1 MMQLLSSS
9 VRYGAIA
16 QSLHWSVVLLVVL
29 AWGLGVVGDE
39 LPKGATEAA
48 ALFVHISA
56 GLMVVFLTLIR
67 LLWRLADPS
76 PRPERTEFGNWAFA
90 GWVGLGAKLAH
101 FGLYVLLV
109 AVPLL
114 GIGVVFARGKGLPVI
129 GLFEIATPWPADR
142 PLARNLKTIHELL
155 AHGLMALACLHAA
168 SALIHH
174 WVFRDRTLVR
184 MLPGSGGR

>member
-1 MMQLLSSS
+1 MQLLNSPA
-9 VRYGAIA
+9 RYGTIA

-39 LPKGATEAA
+39 VPKGTTEAA
-48 ALFVHISA
+48 VLFVHMSA
-56 GLMVVFLTLIR
+56 GLLVVLLTMMR

-76 PRPERTEFGNWAFA
+76 PKPERTEFGNFAFA
-90 GWVGLGAKLAH
+90 GWIGLGAKLAH
-101 FGLYVLLV
+101 LGLYVLLV

-114 GIGVVFARGKGLPVI
+114 GIAVEFARGKGLPVF

-142 PLARNLKTIHELL
+142 TLARNLKGIHELL
-155 AHGLMALACLHAA
+155 AHGLMALAGLHAV

-174 WVFRDRTLVR
+174 WIFRDNTLVR
-184 MLPGSGGR
+184 MLPGSRGR

>member
-1 MMQLLSSS
+1 MMQLLNSSA
-9 VRYGAIA
+9 RYGAIA
-16 QSLHWSVVLLVVL
+16 QLLHWSVVLLVLL

-39 LPKGATEAA
+39 LPKGAAEAA

-56 GLMVVFLTLIR
+56 GLLVVFLTGMR

-76 PRPERTEFGNWAFA
+76 PQAERTEFGNWAFA
-90 GWVGLGAKLAH
+90 GWIGLGAKLAH
-101 FGLYVLLV
+101 LGLYVLLV

-114 GIGVVFARGKGLPVI
+114 GIGVEFARGKGLPVL

-142 PLARNLKTIHELL
+142 ALARNLKTVHELL
-155 AHGLMALACLHAA
+155 AHGLMALASLHAA

-174 WVFRDRTLVR
+174 WVFRDSTLVR
-184 MLPGSGGR
+184 MLPGPRGR

>member
-1 MMQLLSSS
+1 MMQLLNSST
-9 VRYGAIA
+9 RYGAIA

-39 LPKGATEAA
+39 LPKGAAEAA

-56 GLMVVFLTLIR
+56 GLLVVLLTVLR

-76 PRPERTEFGNWAFA
+76 PQPEETGFDNSGIASWIGF
-90 GWVGLGAKLAH
+90 GAKLAH
-101 FGLYVLLV
+101 LGLYLLLV

-114 GIGVVFARGKGLPVI
+114 GIAVQFARGKGLPVL

-142 PLARNLKTIHELL
+142 ALARYLKGIHELL
-155 AHGLMALACLHAA
+155 AHGLMALAGVHAA
-168 SALIHH
+168 SALVHH
-174 WVFRDRTLVR
+174 WVFGDNTLVR
-184 MLPGSGGR
+184 MLPGSRSR